1 MLSSMNR
8 ANAVQWIKDFGGK
21 CCNVVKELFY
31 DVSDLLYHQI
41 CNIKIVSWKKSLN
54 YKKSNFN
61 GPLTARVL
69 QLENL
74 LAKDAVACCKT
85 QKYTFSKFGWEIHGE
100 NSDSKHCLNLLLVLV
115 TLQIFPE
122 VFSVFWRVLQARSS
136 SFACFTSLLT
146 FQAFKAK
153 NGKKNY
159 YSFLIKIS
167 FHLKQSE
174 IYHFLSKWNISLF
187 YFPPGTQTFSLWI
200 CSFSE
205 FK

>member
-85 QKYTFSKFGWEIHGE
+85 RFQNLDGKFMEKIRIL
-100 NSDSKHCLNLLLVLV
+100 SIVSTCYSCLWHFRSSPKSFQYSEESYRLVHLLLLASHHY
-115 TLQIFPE
+115 LH
-122 VFSVFWRVLQARSS
+122 
-136 SFACFTSLLT
+136 
-146 FQAFKAK
+146 FKHSEQK
-153 NGKKNY
+153 TER
-159 YSFLIKIS
+159 KIIIP
-167 FHLKQSE
+167 F
-174 IYHFLSKWNISLF
+174 
-187 YFPPGTQTFSLWI
+187 
-200 CSFSE
+200 
-205 FK
+205 